1 MNINEVRKTVARIKS
16 SLFRNSNSYSIGML
30 RSHFK
35 GTGLQ
40 FKEHQVYVP
49 GDDVRFID
57 WKLLAKTAE
66 PYIKTFDE
74 ERNVEIV
81 VVIDASPTMFFGDKG
96 VTKIQASIELCCL
109 LYLLAAETNDYVHAL
124 VVTDKVIN
132 VPKRNGDGGIVAL
145 ISTLEKNGILNEK
158 GEVDLSFSERMDEY
172 DEVERYNSI
181 MKHVGRKREVVLL
194 SDFNGLIST
203 EHLKRVIYQKNVHCF
218 QILSPIDYSLS
229 VPYLIKS
236 TGQESGK
243 SRNFGVNFKRSDFEG
258 LLGKRVKNLEVGGR
272 YLEDFIKEMV

>member
-16 SLFRNSNSYSIGML
+16 ALFKNSNSYSIGML

-57 WKLLAKTAE
+57 WKLLAKTGD

-81 VVIDASPTMFFGDKG
+81 VVIDASPTMFFGDRG
-96 VTKIQASIELCCL
+96 VTKVQAAIELSCL
-109 LYLLAAETNDYVHAL
+109 LYLLAAETQDYVHVL
-124 VVTDKVIN
+124 LVTDKVIN
-132 VPKRNGDGGIVAL
+132 IPKKNGDAGIVAL
-145 ISTLEKNGILNEK
+145 ISTLEKNNVLKEN
-158 GEVDLSFSERMDEY
+158 GEVNIAFGDELNGF
-172 DEVERYNSI
+172 DEIERYNSI
-181 MKHVGRKREVVLL
+181 MKHIGRKREVVIF
-194 SDFNGLIST
+194 SDFNELIST
-203 EHLKRVIYQKNVHCF
+203 EHLRRVIFQKNVHCF
-218 QILSPIDYSLS
+218 QILSPIDYSLE

-236 TGQESGK
+236 TSQENGK
-243 SRNFGVNFKRSDFEG
+243 NRNFGVNFKRNGIQD
-258 LLGKRVKNLEVGGR
+258 LLGARVKSLAVGER
-272 YLEDFIKEMV
+272 YLEEFIKEMV